1 MFKEEL
7 EKGVYNMLYL
17 HYTCIFVIVLKHVDT
32 ISVCFYVSLFYIL
45 ITDTYNNV
53 CELSRHSIKQ
63 IIKVKWMF

>member
-32 ISVCFYVSLFYIL
+32 IS
-45 ITDTYNNV
+45 
-53 CELSRHSIKQ
+53 
-63 IIKVKWMF
+63 